1 MGQSY
6 ILGCP
11 ADGQERL
18 LTAVHKVD
26 AAMCKIRDAGKIK
39 ARDRI
44 AVLAALNLAFDQ
56 AELVASIHSSS
67 ASVADLPQPSQERLT
82 KLLARLDQ
90 SPGLEHWLVSVIIS
104 RQMNPTPVCPR
115 PPEPPVQ
122 DAGPVA
128 LADTFFTPPPHM
140 IIEPVL
146 LAQLSVLG
154 LCTGF
159 LAGLLGIGGG
169 LIMVPVITYLLGQ
182 RGVSPDLAVKM
193 AIATSMA
200 TIIFTSV
207 SSVRA
212 HHQKKAVRWDLVKG
226 LAPGIVIGSLIGSL
240 AIFAFAKGSW
250 LALFFAAF
258 VGFSAT
264 QMFLDKKPA
273 PTRQMP
279 GFSGQLGIGGLIG
292 LLSGLV
298 GAGGGFI
305 SVPFMTWCNVAIH
318 NAVATSA
325 ALGFPIALAN
335 VAGYI
340 VSGQRVQNL
349 PDHSFGYLWLPALVV
364 VALCSVTM
372 APLGASTAHK
382 LPVKQ
387 LKRVFASILYTLAAY
402 MLYKGLS
409 A

>member
-1 MGQSY
+1 MIFEPTL
-6 ILGCP
+6 IL
-11 ADGQERL
+11 E
-18 LTAVHKVD
+18 
-26 AAMCKIRDAGKIK
+26 
-39 ARDRI
+39 
-44 AVLAALNLAFDQ
+44 LA
-56 AELVASIHSSS
+56 
-67 ASVADLPQPSQERLT
+67 
-82 KLLARLDQ
+82 
-90 SPGLEHWLVSVIIS
+90 
-104 RQMNPTPVCPR
+104 
-115 PPEPPVQ
+115 
-122 DAGPVA
+122 
-128 LADTFFTPPPHM
+128 
-140 IIEPVL
+140 
-146 LAQLSVLG
+146 VLG

-169 LIMVPVITYLLGQ
+169 MIMVPFLTWLLGQ

-200 TIIFTSV
+200 TIIFTSI

-212 HHQKKAVRWDLVKG
+212 HHKKGAVRWDLVKG
-226 LAPGIVIGSLIGSL
+226 LAPGIVLGSLLGSL
-240 AIFAFAKGSW
+240 GIFAVVKGTS
-250 LALFFAAF
+250 LAVFFGCF

-279 GFSGQLGIGGLIG
+279 GFTGQVGAGGLIG

-340 VSGQRVQNL
+340 VSSLSLGEL
-349 PDHSFGYLWLPALVV
+349 PPYSFGYIWLPALVV
-364 VALCSVTM
+364 IACCSVLM
-372 APLGASTAHK
+372 APIGAATAHK

-387 LKRVFASILYTLAAY
+387 LKRVFAGVLYLLAAY
-402 MLYKGLS
+402 MLYKGL
-409 A
+409 AG